1 MRRLWIAV
9 GILLALCAATM
20 VNVLGI
26 TGVTH
31 QVAAALNQAQ
41 ESVEGGDW
49 DRAEKLTLQ
58 AEQSFRG
65 WDFYLHITLR
75 HSDIDAVEV
84 AFQEVKQL
92 LHHRERPGEYA
103 AANARLVTRVE
114 LLAESEAFTLI
125 NIL

>member
-20 VNVLGI
+20 ANVLGI

-31 QVAAALNQAQ
+31 QVVTVLNQAQ

-65 WDFYLHITLR
+65 WAFYLHITLR

-92 LHHRERPGEYA
+92 LHYRERPGEYA